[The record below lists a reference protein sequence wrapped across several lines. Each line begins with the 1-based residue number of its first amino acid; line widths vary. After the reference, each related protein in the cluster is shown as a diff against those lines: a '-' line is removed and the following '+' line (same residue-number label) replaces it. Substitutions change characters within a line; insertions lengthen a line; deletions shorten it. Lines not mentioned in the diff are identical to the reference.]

1 MINNFKIRISVDHE
15 GADYLLL
22 ILCNGSYMSISIDYD
37 NVNFIS
43 NMDFE

>member
-1 MINNFKIRISVDHE
+1 MINSFKMRISADHD

-22 ILCNGSYMSISIDYD
+22 ILCNESYMFISIDYD

-43 NMDFE
+43 NIDFE

>member
-1 MINNFKIRISVDHE
+1 MINSFKMGISVDHE

-22 ILCNGSYMSISIDYD
+22 ILCNESYMSISIDCD